1 MMDRLHIFRPGC
13 YVAMSNTEVCLDNAD
28 LLATASAYDPAR
40 HQAPLVLGHPTDTAP
55 AHGWVSSLIA
65 TAEGLFAE
73 VREVSDELRALVQ
86 AGRFK
91 KLSASFWPPE
101 HPENPAPG
109 VWSLR
114 HIGFLG
120 AAVPAVL
127 GLDPP
132 ALAGCACGSV
142 EVAGDPIEDAA
153 RRMAGL
159 PVVAPLDFAGA
170 EDRAIEHAARRMA
183 GLEV

>member
-1 MMDRLHIFRPGC
+1 MDRLHIFRAGC
-13 YVAMSNTEVCLDNAD
+13 YASMSGTEVCLTAPD
-28 LLATASAYDPAR
+28 LLATAGAYDPAR
-40 HQAPLVLGHPTDTAP
+40 HQAPLVLGHPTDNAP

-73 VREVSDELRALVQ
+73 VREVSDELRALVET
-86 AGRFK
+86 GRFK

-142 EVAGDPIEDAA
+142 ELAGDPIEDAA

>member
-1 MMDRLHIFRPGC
+1 MDRLHIFRPGC
-13 YVAMSNTEVCLDNAD
+13 YVAMSNTQVCLDNAD
-28 LLATASAYDPAR
+28 LLATAGAYDPAR
-40 HQAPLVLGHPTDTAP
+40 HQAPLVLGHPTDNAP
-55 AHGWVSSLIA
+55 AHGWVQSL
-65 TAEGLFAE
+65 TASVEGLVAE
-73 VREVSDELRALVQ
+73 LGGVSDELRLLIE

-132 ALAGCACGSV
+132 ALVGCACGSV
-142 EVAGDPIEDAA
+142 ELAGDPIEDAA